1 MGSLSGTVIGT
12 SILIYLPEGLRGLSD
27 VFKTY
32 RILIYAIMLVLM
44 MIFRPQGILG
54 TREISV
60 ANIIK
65 FFKKFKKTS
74 ETNIKE
80 NKKAGE

>member
-1 MGSLSGTVIGT
+1 MGSFSETVLGT
-12 SILIYLPEGLRGLSD
+12 SILIYLPECLRGLSE

-32 RILIYAIMLVLM
+32 RILIYAVMLVLM

-60 ANIIK
+60 ENIIK
-65 FFKKFKKTS
+65 FFKKFGKTS
-74 ETNIKE
+74 TKNINQNE
-80 NKKAGE
+80 KAGE